1 MPATIKKKQSTS
13 NANNDILTYLDM
25 RVGEL
30 IQAIDASPMWK
41 ELTSE
46 KPDKELVREFIK
58 EIYLEI
64 YGYQAQVIEATIAII
79 GQMPRSVDD
88 RTIRSMLIH
97 QAEEFSHGE
106 MAIRDYVA
114 MGGDELFARTKKPSP
129 AAYATAA
136 CWRMMAHM
144 RDPFMYLG
152 ALYLFEG
159 LTPIVAGKAK
169 GYLTD
174 IGIPKESMEFL
185 EFHAEADIKH
195 TNLVRHLIKE
205 VTTQFPEAVESAK
218 YGLDCFLHVYPIPV
232 WMTAWERAKAN
243 LGRA

>member
-1 MPATIKKKQSTS
+1 MPATKSRSTVKES
-13 NANNDILTYLDM
+13 NDILPYLEAP
-25 RVGEL
+25 VGEL
-30 IQAIDASPMWK
+30 IQMIDASPMWT
-41 ELTSE
+41 ELTSAN
-46 KPDKELVREFIK
+46 PDKELVREFIK
-58 EIYLEI
+58 EVYLEI
-64 YGYQAQVIEATIAII
+64 YGYQAQVIEATIAVI
-79 GQMPRSVDD
+79 GQMPRSIDD
-88 RTIRSMLIH
+88 RKIRSMLIH

-114 MGGDELFARTKKPSP
+114 MGGDELYARTKKPSP
-129 AAYATAA
+129 AAFATAA
-136 CWRMMAHM
+136 CWRMIAHM

-169 GYLTD
+169 GYLND

-185 EFHAEADIKH
+185 EFHAVADLKH

-205 VTTQFPEAVESAK
+205 VTAQFPEAIESAK

-232 WMTAWERAKAN
+232 WMEAWARAKAN